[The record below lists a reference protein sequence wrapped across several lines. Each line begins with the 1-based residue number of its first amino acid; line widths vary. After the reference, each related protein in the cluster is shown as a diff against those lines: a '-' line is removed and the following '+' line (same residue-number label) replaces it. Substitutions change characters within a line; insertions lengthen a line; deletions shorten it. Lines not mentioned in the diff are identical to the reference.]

1 MRAIIVQNDR
11 KGKRMKVQG
20 IFYTII
26 SAVLFGITPLLATH
40 IYALGTSPNTLVFI
54 RALIVVPILFL
65 LMKKD
70 HESLKIS
77 RHDLLGIMIVTMLG
91 NGLTT
96 ILLSVSY
103 QYINVGI
110 ATTLHFLYPIFVALL
125 CRFVFREKLGKQK
138 LLALTFAVFGIL
150 CFFDMSGGSSM
161 LGLFLAAAS
170 GFTYAFYMVMIE
182 KKGLIHMNPYKLSM
196 YGAMFIVLETLLYHL
211 ISPSL
216 NFHLPTEAYGYMV
229 VAAII
234 SSFLA
239 VVLLQRGI
247 ALLGSTSASIL
258 CLFEPITA
266 VVCGYFFLKE
276 ELTMMKVIGCII
288 IMTAVIILVFA
299 NKRPKGKAQ
308 EESQPMEC
316 TSADEALRKADLD
329 LKCSEESDAEENA
342 ASL

>member
-1 MRAIIVQNDR
+1 
-11 KGKRMKVQG
+11 MKVQG

-40 IYALGTSPNTLVFI
+40 IYALGTSPNTLVFM
-54 RALIVVPILFL
+54 RALMVIPILFL

-125 CRFVFREKLGKQK
+125 CRFVFREKFGRQK
-138 LLALTFAVFGIL
+138 LLALMFAVFGIL
-150 CFFDMSGGSSM
+150 CFFDMSKGNSM

-211 ISPSL
+211 VSPSL
-216 NFHLPTEAYGYMV
+216 DFRLPAQAYGYMM

-266 VVCGYFFLKE
+266 VVCGYFFLQE
-276 ELTMMKVIGCII
+276 ELTVMKIIGCII
-288 IMTAVIILVFA
+288 IMAAVVILVFA
-299 NKRPKGKAQ
+299 KKRPKTETQKNALSSEAVINAEKIAGDYFDKEGI
-308 EESQPMEC
+308 EEP
-316 TSADEALRKADLD
+316 SAAKNDDA
-329 LKCSEESDAEENA
+329 SSDI
-342 ASL
+342 